1 MSEALLLQN
10 TVNKPGTSCLGCRRR
25 KLKCS
30 REHEGCFNCLKSELP
45 CVYPTPDLGVKRKRG
60 PYKKDKPP
68 RQRHLE
74 DLVKYLEPKNE
85 QAKALQTGDS
95 VSPARASSSG
105 ASGTPYTAANERPTP
120 QSPNQQSLVQ
130 DALVALTKSA
140 AKDEDLRKD
149 DGGIGLHGNN
159 SSAAAYHYSSS
170 HPHPSPA
177 RIFEYWSLFVTRVDP
192 MVKIIH
198 CPSFLTKI
206 ISLINNPASVSSS
219 TKAMI
224 FSMYYAA
231 LSTCSAQETRQK
243 FGEGQ
248 EILFSRYGK
257 CIMDEIRR
265 NYEIPELEG
274 LQALTLYIVCI
285 RRSDSMTG
293 IADLFHEAVRCA
305 QLIKLE
311 EEPEGR
317 YSPFE
322 VEYRRRLWY
331 HLCGLESRTAEEGGS
346 RKYSI
351 FKDKK
356 VELPRNLNDCD
367 LNPRMTASPLGR
379 KGITDCTFPILRFK
393 IHRLVFGIWNIGS
406 GSPAGTPGVTERQRQ
421 FYNDAKD
428 ELDKVYMSFMDETR
442 PYDWLCVNF
451 IEGMLTKARLL
462 INFPRGTVPTKTM
475 PEEERM
481 ILLESS
487 VDIIKRTHALAVDD
501 RISDWVWYFRGY
513 VQWHSLAIVVAEL
526 AWSRDESFT
535 NMAWS
540 VLDRLLAQ
548 WDKLY
553 QTKKDDP
560 AWTHVN
566 ESIQRARKARQQ
578 KRSAG
583 ATQAENVHKRPRHDA
598 PPIPQQTV
606 PPPLQTNLHQ
616 QILQHRPASI
626 SNTTMPPQST
636 HYVPN
641 AQAAIPMYNDGPTP
655 ESQVSAGS
663 GSYEEFSPV
672 DWNLDPFANT
682 DWDAFNTVFTN
693 NLWDDWLPM
702 QNMDMGMQDGGHW
715 WPPNQNVMPLYGHY
729 QPQGQYY
736 G

>member
-1 MSEALLLQN
+1 
-10 TVNKPGTSCLGCRRR
+10 
-25 KLKCS
+25 
-30 REHEGCFNCLKSELP
+30 
-45 CVYPTPDLGVKRKRG
+45 
-60 PYKKDKPP
+60 
-68 RQRHLE
+68 
-74 DLVKYLEPKNE
+74 
-85 QAKALQTGDS
+85 
-95 VSPARASSSG
+95 
-105 ASGTPYTAANERPTP
+105 
-120 QSPNQQSLVQ
+120 
-130 DALVALTKSA
+130 
-140 AKDEDLRKD
+140 
-149 DGGIGLHGNN
+149 
-159 SSAAAYHYSSS
+159 
-170 HPHPSPA
+170 
-177 RIFEYWSLFVTRVDP
+177 
-192 MVKIIH
+192 
-198 CPSFLTKI
+198 
-206 ISLINNPASVSSS
+206 
-219 TKAMI
+219 
-224 FSMYYAA
+224 
-231 LSTCSAQETRQK
+231 
-243 FGEGQ
+243 
-248 EILFSRYGK
+248 
-257 CIMDEIRR
+257 
-265 NYEIPELEG
+265 
-274 LQALTLYIVCI
+274 
-285 RRSDSMTG
+285 MTG

-367 LNPRMTASPLGR
+367 LNPRMTVSPLGR
-379 KGITDCTFPILRFK
+379 LGITDSTFPILRFK

-428 ELDKVYMSFMDETR
+428 ELDKVYMRFMDESR

-481 ILLESS
+481 TLLESS

-526 AWSRDESFT
+526 AWSRDENFS

-553 QTKKDDP
+553 QSKKDDP

-583 ATQAENVHKRPRHDA
+583 AMQAENVHKRPRHDA

-606 PPPLQTNLHQ
+606 PPPLQTNVYQ
-616 QILQHRPASI
+616 QTLQHRPASI
-626 SNTTMPPQST
+626 SNTTMPLQST

-641 AQAAIPMYNDGPTP
+641 AQAAIPMYSDGPTP

-663 GSYEEFSPV
+663 GPYEGISPV
-672 DWNLDPFANT
+672 DLNIDPYAIM

-693 NLWDDWLPM
+693 NLWDDFLPM
-702 QNMDMGMQDGGHW
+702 QNMGMGMQDGAHW
-715 WPPNQNVMPLYGHY
+715 WLADQNVMPAYGHY
-729 QPQGQYY
+729 HAQEQYY